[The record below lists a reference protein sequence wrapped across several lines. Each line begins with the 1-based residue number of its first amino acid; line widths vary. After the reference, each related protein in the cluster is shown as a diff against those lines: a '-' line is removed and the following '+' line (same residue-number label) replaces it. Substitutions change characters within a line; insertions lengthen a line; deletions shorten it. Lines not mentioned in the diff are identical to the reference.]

1 MRWIR
6 DFYADEDMWLLI
18 ELDDNGWPNRQ
29 VDLRGAD
36 GEPVT
41 AASMEEVTDAR
52 DHWGL
57 AAVEVYER
65 KYGVL
70 AEGSADDWDVEASS
84 FEQMTAEEF
93 ETAWRLARQAIE
105 HRFLQVAERIS
116 RATTHTLIGRS
127 GCSSGA
133 DVG

>member
-6 DFYADEDMWLLI
+6 DFYADEVTWLLI
-18 ELDDNGWPNRQ
+18 ELDDNGCPNRQ
-29 VDLRGAD
+29 VNLRGAD

-41 AASMEEVTDAR
+41 AASLAEVTDAR
-52 DHWGL
+52 DHGGL
-57 AAVEVYER
+57 AAVQVYER

-70 AEGSADDWDVEASS
+70 AEGSADDWDVEATS

-105 HRFLQVAERIS
+105 HRFPAGS
-116 RATTHTLIGRS
+116 
-127 GCSSGA
+127 
-133 DVG
+133 

>member
-1 MRWIR
+1 MTARPAAIACVSSLVAAGRNTGRMRWIR
-6 DFYADEDMWLLI
+6 DFNADEDMWLLI

-29 VDLRGAD
+29 VNLRGAD

-41 AASMEEVTDAR
+41 AASLAEVTDAR
-52 DHWGL
+52 DHGGL
-57 AAVEVYER
+57 AVVQVYER

-105 HRFLQVAERIS
+105 HRFPAGS
-116 RATTHTLIGRS
+116 
-127 GCSSGA
+127 
-133 DVG
+133 